1 MTTYLGHSIL
11 SLLFGIRLLDP
22 EETVVKRELRKTK
35 AVIVVKRELRKTKAV
50 IVVKRELRKTKA
62 VILFITHD

>member
-22 EETVVKRELRKTK
+22 EETVVKRVLRRTK
-35 AVIVVKRELRKTKAV
+35 AVIVVKRVSR
-50 IVVKRELRKTKA
+50 RTKA